1 MGQYDEIDANVQ
13 FNAWLD
19 ARILNAKRAVD
30 HYDANLCPGEEKKF
44 SSRFL
49 DPAYRIGHGGRG
61 VYDAALKY
69 DNTAALQG
77 GVEAGFPPYSQVDVH
92 ARMISEQDPN
102 YWIQR
107 RLKYQYPEFDPSLPL
122 TESEQ
127 RVWFN
132 PEKHRDQIDRLKRIE
147 ENVEGLTARQKAIAS
162 IRSEDPGMHNLASL
176 IEGGAGQLSVAEI
189 QKLDMEAQ
197 IANLRKYGATEAQIK
212 PLLDRLKIA
221 DSPEMQA
228 GVKRLTGNVYDGL
241 TIWGR
246 EMQRRGL
253 TAGEFI
259 PNPETKISIGL
270 VPNKYRGMGPKV
282 GALGKA
288 GGFLLGLGGIAGEL
302 GMISR
307 VLKGG
312 EFMQSGNNVD
322 VVLPSELIEKD
333 GQTYIKEEY
342 DAYIDQ
348 MAAFHPD
355 NAANHPEITDEM
367 RRKFY
372 KAKGIKFD
380 E

>member
-1 MGQYDEIDANVQ
+1 MGQYDQIDANVQ

-30 HYDANLCPGEEKKF
+30 HYDANLWPGEEKKF

-107 RLKYQYPEFDPSLPL
+107 RLKYQYPEVDPLSPL
-122 TESEQ
+122 TPSQQ
-127 RVWFN
+127 RAQFRLDDYSGITK
-132 PEKHRDQIDRLKRIE
+132 EQIDRIKRIE

-259 PNPETKISIGL
+259 PNPETKIPIGL
-270 VPNKYRGMGPKV
+270 VPNKYRGMGPKI

-288 GGFLLGLGGIAGEL
+288 GSFLLGLVGAAGEL
-302 GMISR
+302 GMAGR
-307 VLKGG
+307 TLQGG
-312 EFMQSGNNVD
+312 ELTGDSEGNID
-322 VVLPSELIEKD
+322 VRTRNEI
-333 GQTYIKEEY
+333 EY
-342 DAYIDQ
+342 D
-348 MAAFHPD
+348 
-355 NAANHPEITDEM
+355 
-367 RRKFY
+367 
-372 KAKGIKFD
+372 KAKALMRSGFD
-380 E
+380 PTYTGEQIY